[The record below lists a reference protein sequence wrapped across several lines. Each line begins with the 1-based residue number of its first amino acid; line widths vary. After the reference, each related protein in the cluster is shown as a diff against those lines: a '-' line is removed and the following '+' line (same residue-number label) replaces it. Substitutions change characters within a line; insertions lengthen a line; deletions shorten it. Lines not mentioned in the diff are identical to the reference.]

1 MAQFVWSFSTL
12 QVAKTQGDLSDV
24 AVGVRYRLCA
34 VENGSAAYKSGT
46 VDFAPAD
53 PDAFIEFDAITK
65 EDMIGFVEKALG
77 DSKLNEI
84 KAELEQELLNP
95 VEVKELPWEPK
106 AESIE

>member
-1 MAQFVWSFSTL
+1 MIYSWTFKNLRVIAAQGTL
-12 QVAKTQGDLSDV
+12 ADV
-24 AVGVRYRLCA
+24 AVSVDYRLA
-34 VENGSAAYKSGT
+34 GTSDKTAWSYAYGT
-46 VDFAPAD
+46 VDFGPAN
-53 PDAFIEFDAITK
+53 PDAFIEFSAITK
-65 EDMIGFVEKALG
+65 DDMVAFVEQALG